1 MLPHTIFRTEALLLA
16 LGIGLGA
23 SSAHSLASPSPAP
36 HREPAAAAARAEQ
49 PRFDERAALEFSQSA
64 IGKTV
69 GGYALTDRAGRRFR
83 LEDYRGKPLLVNF
96 VYTACSHVC
105 PATTAFLARAVGEA
119 ERALGPGSF
128 AVLTVGFNPPF
139 DSPQA
144 MADFARRYGV
154 DRANWEFA
162 SVSVED
168 VERLTRDFGFVF
180 FPASG
185 GFDHITQVTI
195 VDAEGRIRRQVYG
208 ESFELPFLIE
218 PLRELVTG
226 APASGFDF
234 KQALERLRIL
244 CTVYDPAAG
253 RYRLDYALFAEILA
267 GLTVL
272 GGAFLFLR
280 SAHIRG
286 RSRHRV

>member
-1 MLPHTIFRTEALLLA
+1 MPPHTIFRSGALLLA

-23 SSAHSLASPSPAP
+23 SGAHPSAPLSPAYP
-36 HREPAAAAARAEQ
+36 PAAAAAHAEQ
-49 PRFDERAALEFSQSA
+49 PRFNERAAIELSQSV

-69 GGYALTDRAGRRFR
+69 GGYVLTGRAGQRLR

-105 PATTAFLARAVGEA
+105 PATTAFLAWAVGEA

-139 DSPQA
+139 DSPPA

-154 DRANWEFA
+154 DRADWEFA
-162 SVSVED
+162 SVSLED
-168 VERLTRDFGFVF
+168 VERLTRDFGFTF

-195 VDAEGRIRRQVYG
+195 VDAEGRIHRQVYG

-226 APASGFDF
+226 APVSGFDF

-272 GGAFLFLR
+272 GGALIFLR
-280 SAHIRG
+280 SARA
-286 RSRHRV
+286 RSRSRQRV

>member
-1 MLPHTIFRTEALLLA
+1 MTWHTIFRPQTLLLA

-23 SSAHSLASPSPAP
+23 GAAHSSVSPPALD
-36 HREPAAAAARAEQ
+36 REPAAAAARAQQ

-64 IGKTV
+64 IGRTV
-69 GGYALTDRAGRRFR
+69 GGYALTDRAGRRLR
-83 LEDYRGKPLLVNF
+83 LEDYRGRPLLVHF
-96 VYTACSHVC
+96 VYTACSQVC

-139 DSPQA
+139 DSPPA

-154 DRANWEFA
+154 ERANWEFA

-168 VERLTRDFGFVF
+168 AERLTRDFGFVF
-180 FPASG
+180 SPASG
-185 GFDHITQVTI
+185 GFDHIAQVTI

-208 ESFELPFLIE
+208 ENFELPFLVE

-226 APASGFDF
+226 APAAGFDLG
-234 KQALERLRIL
+234 QALDRLRIL

-253 RYRLDYALFAEILA
+253 RYRLDYALFAELLA
-267 GLTVL
+267 GLVVL
-272 GGAFLFLR
+272 GGGLLFLR
-280 SAHIRG
+280 SARA
-286 RSRHRV
+286 RARPQRRL